1 MEACI
6 SSLGSHQSVQDTQN
20 ELTKFSQK
28 PILHERSAIFGQV
41 HVLRELEGM
50 LGLLPKKF
58 S

>member
-28 PILHERSAIFGQV
+28 PILHERLAIFGQ
-41 HVLRELEGM
+41 VLRELEGM